1 MYLEGRISV
10 SLGALGACAC
20 GVCGRL
26 GLSVVLSLECPLH
39 PPPYRFRSVSLASKY
54 LADLVISLMCVRA
67 RARVCVH
74 APVLLSFV
82 SGSVCVCACVSAHLP
97 CSRCTHPESNC
108 PF

>member
-26 GLSVVLSLECPLH
+26 GVSVVLSLECPLH
-39 PPPYRFRSVSLASKY
+39 PPPYRFRSVSLASEY
-54 LADLVISLMCVRA
+54 LADLVISVMCVRA
-67 RARVCVH
+67 RACI
-74 APVLLSFV
+74 ALCQDL
-82 SGSVCVCACVSAHLP
+82 CVCACVSAHLP
-97 CSRCTHPESNC
+97 CSRYTHPESNC